1 MNNPFELIEAR
12 LCNIENLIL
21 DLKDQPKQA
30 EPSEPQEQHFLAPGA
45 ADFLGIVLPTIYSK
59 VSRGEVPYMKRG
71 KRLHF
76 SKTELMDYLKGGR
89 RLTNAEIEAEA
100 HTYLKKP
107 RGKK

>member
-1 MNNPFELIEAR
+1 LHHYKVF
-12 LCNIENLIL
+12 
-21 DLKDQPKQA
+21 DLKRLLLEKTDQPPQ
-30 EPSEPQEQHFLAPGA
+30 PQEQHFLAPEA
-45 ADFLGIVLPTIYSK
+45 ATFLGVALPTLYSK
-59 VSRGEVPYMKRG
+59 VSRGELPYMKRG

-76 SKTELMDYLKGGR
+76 SRTELMDYLKGGR